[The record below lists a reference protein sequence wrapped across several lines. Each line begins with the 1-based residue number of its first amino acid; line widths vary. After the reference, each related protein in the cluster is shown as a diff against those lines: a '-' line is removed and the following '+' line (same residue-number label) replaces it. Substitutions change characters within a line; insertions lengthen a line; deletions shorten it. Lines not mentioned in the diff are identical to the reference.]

1 MTKEQFYEIVNNR
14 IAQTK
19 HLLTVKGLEYIR
31 NNDPLHNFN
40 VGESITGKSKAEV
53 LDGMMLKHYIS
64 YRDLLDDMSN
74 HKEISKSQMK
84 EKIGDLIVYLCIQE
98 TIFEEYIDKSED
110 SKSIEPENRNI

>member
-1 MTKEQFYEIVNNR
+1 MIKEQFYEIINNR

-74 HKEISKSQMK
+74 NKEISKSQMK

-98 TIFEEYIDKSED
+98 TIFEEYIDKLEE
-110 SKSIEPENRNI
+110 SKVGPENSNT

>member
-1 MTKEQFYEIVNNR
+1 MIKEQFYEIINNR

-40 VGESITGKSKAEV
+40 VGESITGKCKAEV

-98 TIFEEYIDKSED
+98 TIFEEYIDKLEEI
-110 SKSIEPENRNI
+110 KVRPENNTI